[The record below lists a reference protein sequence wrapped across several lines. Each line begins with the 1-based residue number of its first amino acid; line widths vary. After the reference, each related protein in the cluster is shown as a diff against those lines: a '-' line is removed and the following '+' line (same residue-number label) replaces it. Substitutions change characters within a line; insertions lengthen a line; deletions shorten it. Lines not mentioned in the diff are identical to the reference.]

1 MPGWWS
7 AGSTSIPPTPGP
19 STAPRDQAAVT
30 SGVRAMP
37 TTCNESIHG
46 DEEGRGREG
55 GIKKVSWIGKV
66 ELSSDWKVMG

>member
-1 MPGWWS
+1 
-7 AGSTSIPPTPGP
+7 
-19 STAPRDQAAVT
+19 
-30 SGVRAMP
+30 MP